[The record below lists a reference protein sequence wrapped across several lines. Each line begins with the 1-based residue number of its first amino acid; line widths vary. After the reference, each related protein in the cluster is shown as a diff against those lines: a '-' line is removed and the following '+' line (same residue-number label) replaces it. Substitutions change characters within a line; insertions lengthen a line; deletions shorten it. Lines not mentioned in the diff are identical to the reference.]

1 MTSRGM
7 PCGRGM
13 LWVGV
18 TPCIALLVAV
28 LAMPADAKGPTGADR
43 GGTVAAG
50 NDQEAGKKPPRGDAS
65 SPQRSAPPQRTPAI
79 RQPDAA
85 RSAPPQRT
93 PAIRQP
99 DAARSA
105 PPPHTPAIR
114 QPDAARSAP
123 PPPPAAR
130 WTPPARSETGP
141 AVRQPRFAPAAVVD
155 RAKSV
160 ETHQRAGSNADV
172 GTPPPAPT
180 FRRNTTRVPAT
191 NDHVDIKGG
200 KSNASTPLP
209 APQRDRRLGGDK
221 GTAGDAA
228 GPKMTL
234 PPAGAIDRSRVN
246 DVRKRLG
253 GRGPGQ
259 PGDLTGHKG
268 SSETPKGPL
277 PAGVKLPDPGK
288 LRLGNQPPTGV
299 KLRDRGD
306 LNLGNRSLPGSHSP
320 QGKAVPYAALN
331 TRFAE
336 RAKSGNLDRLVAG
349 ETAKKLRL
357 ADQYQLWHDGDVA
370 RRLDLEKHARN
381 FYHGPISPAYQ
392 HHCFKYNYWGPAF
405 FAGVCWYPSWNPWV
419 EWSWRHHCHPF
430 WDPRPIW
437 CRPVIYD
444 PCPVWVYWQ
453 VPVWTPLPE
462 VACGTWVDLMPPLPR
477 EETDLQLVA
486 VRFVDPGHPEEKLGP
501 RYRVWFR
508 NNGSQAIAQP
518 FNVMLFAANDAAL
531 SADLPQAGVRVTAV
545 EARDTQSVD
554 IRLPAEVYAM
564 NRDARG
570 NPAPF
575 STLHVLVDANRELPE
590 TDRINNGARIAPAEI
605 LPVDPAAF
613 EVEPST
619 ASPGGEVLLAGEGLG
634 PRPGQV
640 LVMINGQEVEAEI
653 LGWYDLGARFTLP
666 KVSVAGPTAA
676 EVVLVRGDGAA
687 TNPLKIMLLP

>member
-7 PCGRGM
+7 PCGRGV

-18 TPCIALLVAV
+18 TSCIALLVAV
-28 LAMPADAKGPTGADR
+28 LAMPADAKGPTGADH
-43 GGTVAAG
+43 GGTVVAG

-65 SPQRSAPPQRTPAI
+65 SPQRSAPQQRPPAT
-79 RQPDAA
+79 RQPGAT
-85 RSAPPQRT
+85 RSAPL
-93 PAIRQP
+93 
-99 DAARSA
+99 
-105 PPPHTPAIR
+105 
-114 QPDAARSAP
+114 
-123 PPPPAAR
+123 PPPAVR
-130 WTPPARSETGP
+130 WSPPVRSETGP
-141 AVRQPRFAPAAVVD
+141 AVRQPRFTPAVVED

-160 ETHQRAGSNADV
+160 ETHKRVGNNAGA
-172 GTPPPAPT
+172 GTPPPVRT
-180 FRRNTTRVPAT
+180 FRRDTTKVPAT
-191 NDHVDIKGG
+191 NVTPNQPPPPPPPPPVGASGEKSRILNTRKRLDDHVDIKGG
-200 KSNASTPLP
+200 KSDVST
-209 APQRDRRLGGDK
+209 
-221 GTAGDAA
+221 
-228 GPKMTL
+228 
-234 PPAGAIDRSRVN
+234 PAGAIDRSRVN

-253 GRGPGQ
+253 GRGPGE

-268 SSETPKGPL
+268 SSEAPKWQP
-277 PAGVKLPDPGK
+277 PAGVKLPDSGK

-299 KLRDRGD
+299 KLRDHDD
-306 LNLGNRSLPGSHSP
+306 LNLGNRSLPGAHSP

-331 TRFAE
+331 TRFSE

-357 ADQYQLWHDGDVA
+357 ADQYRLWHDGDVA
-370 RRLDLEKHARN
+370 RRLDLEKHARS
-381 FYHGPISPAYQ
+381 FHHGPISPAYQ

-462 VACGTWVDLMPPLPR
+462 VACGTWVDLMPPALPR
-477 EETDLQLVA
+477 EETDLQLAA

-508 NNGSQAIAQP
+508 NNGSQAITQP

-554 IRLPAEVYAM
+554 IRLPVEVYAM

-575 STLHVLVDANRELPE
+575 SKLHVLVDANRELPE
-590 TDRINNGARIAPAEI
+590 TDRVNNGARLAPAEI

-619 ASPGGEVLLAGEGLG
+619 ASPGGEMLLAGEGLG

-640 LVMINGQEVEAEI
+640 LVMVNGKEVEAEI

-666 KVSVAGPTAA
+666 KVSIAGPTAA
-676 EVVLVRGDGAA
+676 EVVLVRGDGVAA
-687 TNPLKIMLLP
+687 NPLKITLSP